1 MKKLVA
7 RFSRSVAPKVE
18 LKQLCQLLMVA
29 SVVTRWWSAW
39 LLAERV
45 AAIAKVN
52 KEALNIIKTSHGW
65 KEIRK
70 LKDEDYALINLFVE
84 FFRPMKEFSD
94 ILGGEQFS
102 TIQLVLPG
110 VKEIRRQI
118 KKHEDH
124 PVIGAFV
131 QDFGVEFSR

>member
-7 RFSRSVAPKVE
+7 RFSRSVTPKVE
-18 LKQLCQLLMVA
+18 LKDLCQLLMVA

-45 AAIAKVN
+45 SAIAKVN

-70 LKDEDYALINLFVE
+70 LQDEDYALINLFVE

-124 PVIGAFV
+124 PVI
-131 QDFGVEFSR
+131 